1 MIMPKR
7 ALAILLLTISIP
19 VAAAVEVTNEGE
31 CSADSIADGSC
42 NANSNSNDEV
52 SSFEFGA
59 GSVPDEMKYNPA
71 CEDKDERCGGWAN
84 IGECDANPDYMLS
97 ELCYIQFFSFCSS
110 AVTLICIC

>member
-1 MIMPKR
+1 MPKR
-7 ALAILLLTISIP
+7 ALAILLLTISTP

-42 NANSNSNDEV
+42 NAKSNDED

-84 IGECDANPDYMLS
+84 IGECDANPNYMLS

>member
-1 MIMPKR
+1 MPKR
-7 ALAILLLTISIP
+7 ALAILLLTISTP

-42 NANSNSNDEV
+42 NANSNS
-52 SSFEFGA
+52 FEFGA
-59 GSVPDEMKYNPA
+59 GSVPDELKYNPA

-97 ELCYIQFFSFCSS
+97 ELMCYIPFFNFCSS
-110 AVTLICIC
+110 AVNMSLIFIC